1 MDQKCPNFKSECYPW
16 TNEYRVLFSKPGDTT
31 ADLDILSHYNFNS
44 CYCGAVLIDNKY
56 VWCCTMTV
64 KDSSDEEDRK
74 LLLSEIPSE
83 DN

>member
-1 MDQKCPNFKSECYPW
+1 MDRKGKS
-16 TNEYRVLFSKPGDTT
+16 RSIV
-31 ADLDILSHYNFNS
+31 
-44 CYCGAVLIDNKY
+44 IDNKY